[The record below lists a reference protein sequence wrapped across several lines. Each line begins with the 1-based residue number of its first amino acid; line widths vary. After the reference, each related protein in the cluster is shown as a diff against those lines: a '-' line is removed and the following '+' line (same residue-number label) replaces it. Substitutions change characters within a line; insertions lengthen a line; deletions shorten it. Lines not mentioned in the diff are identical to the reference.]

1 MTDPFQ
7 NVSAAGAEFIG
18 IIAEGL
24 EARAADLSMVPIIE
38 AYLDA
43 IDWGGVH
50 RAIEIGSG
58 TGPIAR
64 MIADRAPWAQVTGVE
79 PSPELVAHA
88 EKLRGD
94 RPNLSFETGDG
105 AALRHAG
112 DTFDL
117 AVQHTVLS
125 HVPDPGALL
134 AEAFRVLRPG
144 GTLVVCDGDFSKAS
158 LAIAAFDPM
167 HAVAQHFAENF
178 VTDRFLTGKLRAM
191 SRAAGFVTRDFR
203 VASRLLTDSP
213 QMSIWVRL
221 SGDRMVEDGTIG
233 RPLADALLQ
242 EYHRRLEG
250 GTLYGHQV
258 FATLVAGKP
267 R

>member
-1 MTDPFQ
+1 M
-7 NVSAAGAEFIG
+7 
-18 IIAEGL
+18 
-24 EARAADLSMVPIIE
+24 
-38 AYLDA
+38 
-43 IDWGGVH
+43 
-50 RAIEIGSG
+50 
-58 TGPIAR
+58 
-64 MIADRAPWAQVTGVE
+64 
-79 PSPELVAHA
+79 
-88 EKLRGD
+88 
-94 RPNLSFETGDG
+94 
-105 AALRHAG
+105 
-112 DTFDL
+112 
-117 AVQHTVLS
+117 QHTVLS

-167 HAVAQHFAENF
+167 HAVAQHFVENF

-203 VASRLLTDSP
+203 VTSRLLTDSQ

-250 GTLYGHQV
+250 GTLYGYQV
-258 FATLVAGKP
+258 FATLVADKP